1 LSPTSQHP
9 ELRRMKASMVLSLI
23 GYLVVPSDTAVLGR
37 CVVAKKLHEGGLSD
51 FEGYSLENWVCL
63 AYFESKFN
71 PMAVYENS
79 RSDFIGYGLFQIR
92 NHDWC
97 DHGRNRCHMSC
108 SALLN
113 PDLKRTIECA
123 KIIVKGK
130 RGMGAWPSWTL
141 NCQHSDTLARWL
153 DGCKL

>member
-1 LSPTSQHP
+1 
-9 ELRRMKASMVLSLI
+9 MKASVVLSLI

-97 DHGRNRCHMSC
+97 DHGRNRCRMSC

-113 PDLKRTIECA
+113 PDLKKTIECA
-123 KIIVKGK
+123 KTIVKGK
-130 RGMGAWPSWTL
+130 RGMGACHEGPGDPSPCS
-141 NCQHSDTLARWL
+141 NCGTTYHGTSYLTK
-153 DGCKL
+153 G